1 MATGKKILSTDFEI
15 FGKVQGVF
23 FRKYTQKEATCLN
36 LVGWCM
42 NTEHDTV
49 AGQLQGTEK
58 SVKKMKEWLTKT
70 GSPKSKI
77 LKAEFKEEKEITAM
91 EFEYFE
97 IRK

>member
-1 MATGKKILSTDFEI
+1 
-15 FGKVQGVF
+15 
-23 FRKYTQKEATCLN
+23 
-36 LVGWCM
+36 
-42 NTEHDTV
+42 
-49 AGQLQGTEK
+49 
-58 SVKKMKEWLTKT
+58 MKEWLTKT